1 MQWSAYRLAQEY
13 LLPPHHNCTGVQNTL
28 NYSKE
33 QVGLEGE
40 RAKLNETLNSIIKSI
55 AGTGSKHKALVVEPG
70 EDLSDALFDDLE
82 TIGLSTAESEAIP
95 EATAEL
101 LPEELFDDLA
111 EEDQDLEK

>member
-1 MQWSAYRLAQEY
+1 MGRSRLRTERDQH
-13 LLPPHHNCTGVQNTL
+13 LTH
-28 NYSKE
+28 SKE